1 MLASA
6 LAVMASD
13 RTFTSRVFGLVFAGL
28 LAYALFLIFR
38 PFLGSILWGLL
49 LAFLLFPA
57 NRRLRARLNGRKA
70 AAALILT
77 GAVILGIVIPA
88 AFLSVTFMGQ
98 GSDLLARLSTMADQY
113 KIARPSDI
121 LHVPVVDKV
130 LHAIQNRIPVSPEQ
144 IQKGLVD
151 GLTSAVQFL
160 LTRGQSVFIG
170 ALGAVVSLFLM
181 VFLVYFFFRDGDD
194 FMRRTI
200 HLIPVEEARKRRLV
214 EHVSSV
220 TRAVVLGSLV
230 TALAQGACI
239 GLGFW
244 ICRLPSPVVFGVLA
258 AVCAL
263 LPMGGTAFVW
273 VPGALLLG
281 AQGRWGWAIF
291 LAVWGALIVGSA
303 DNVLRPMLISGRA
316 QISTLPVFFGVLGGL
331 AAFGMIG
338 MFLGPV
344 LVALALELF
353 RFAEEDRDSDEKRA
367 EAPGA

>member
-1 MLASA
+1 
-6 LAVMASD
+6 
-13 RTFTSRVFGLVFAGL
+13 
-28 LAYALFLIFR
+28 
-38 PFLGSILWGLL
+38 
-49 LAFLLFPA
+49 
-57 NRRLRARLNGRKA
+57 
-70 AAALILT
+70 
-77 GAVILGIVIPA
+77 
-88 AFLSVTFMGQ
+88 
-98 GSDLLARLSTMADQY
+98 
-113 KIARPSDI
+113 
-121 LHVPVVDKV
+121 VVGEV
-130 LHAIQNRIPVSPEQ
+130 LHAIQDRIPVTTEQ

-160 LTRGQSVFIG
+160 LTRGRSVFIG
-170 ALGAVVSLFLM
+170 ALGAVVSLFLTL
-181 VFLVYFFFRDGDD
+181 FLVYFFFRDGDD

-200 HLIPVEEARKRRLV
+200 RLIPVEEARKRRLV

-244 ICRLPSPVVFGVLA
+244 ISGLPSPVVFGVLA

-263 LPMGGTAFVW
+263 LPIGGTAFVW

-281 AQGRWGWAIF
+281 AEGRWGWAIF

-331 AAFGMIG
+331 GAFGMIG

-344 LVALALELF
+344 VVALALELF
-353 RFAEEDRDSDEKRA
+353 RFAEEDRGSDEKRA
-367 EAPGA
+367 EASGA